1 MRLIKTDFGGAK
13 CVECKQEKATK
24 LLKLGKRKD
33 GYFLCEYCQKRL
45 GRFLLKNLEKSD
57 LEGNNERV

>member
-1 MRLIKTDFGGAK
+1 MILIKTDFWESK

-45 GRFLLKNLEKSD
+45 GRFLLKD
-57 LEGNNERV
+57 LEEGNE